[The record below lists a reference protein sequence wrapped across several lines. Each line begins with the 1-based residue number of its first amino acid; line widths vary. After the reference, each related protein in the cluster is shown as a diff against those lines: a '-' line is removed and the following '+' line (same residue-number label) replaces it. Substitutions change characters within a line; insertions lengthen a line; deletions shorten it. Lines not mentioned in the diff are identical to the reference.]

1 MASFKRGDKIT
12 YGSWGVGGFDQ
23 VNTYTLSHEL
33 WLEYSGGDTL
43 NAWWATRD
51 DSNIF
56 HIIREQDMT
65 LVEPP
70 KPPTRP
76 YEVGDKVTKN
86 GEETVQLD
94 VIGVYPAPSNIND
107 QYVVVSHPATD
118 LCQIVT
124 SKKLKLVEK

>member
-1 MASFKRGDKIT
+1 MASFRRGDKIT
-12 YGSWGVGGFDQ
+12 YGSGSVGGFDQ

-33 WLEYSGGDTL
+33 GLSYYYGDNL
-43 NAWWATRD
+43 NAWWTTRD
-51 DSNIF
+51 DNSVFYIL
-56 HIIREQDMT
+56 RERDMT
-65 LVEPP
+65 LIEPP
-70 KPPTRP
+70 KPPARP
-76 YEVGDKVTKN
+76 YKVGDRVTKN